1 MYSLLYQILNRK
13 IYFSILLL
21 SIINFALLKAQNF
34 ESYPKRFLAEEES
47 KKSVTLIFEPR
58 QTKNNQYLVDVKVK
72 DFTAI
77 KALQFTFEWD
87 ALKMHYSDIPSTNK
101 NLSLNEDNFYNSNAG
116 TTEFNWTS
124 PNGVTLANNEIIFK
138 VLLYGN
144 PRLQDTLIKISGFP
158 LEISCQNDL
167 GEELGINVEYHGINA
182 ISRVPT
188 PVGQELFP
196 NPSEG
201 IFYDEWLNPGIKIDV
216 LDSFGNTIKSDL
228 TANDG
233 MIDLLDVDSG
243 TYFLRIKKEDFHIV
257 EKVVILK

>member
-1 MYSLLYQILNRK
+1 M
-13 IYFSILLL
+13 
-21 SIINFALLKAQNF
+21 
-34 ESYPKRFLAEEES
+34 AEEES

-58 QTKNNQYLVDVKVK
+58 QTRPNQYLVDVKVK

-87 ALKMHYSDIPSTNK
+87 ALKIHYADIPSTNK
-101 NLSLNEDNFYNSNAG
+101 SLSLNEDNFHNSNAG

-138 VLLYGN
+138 VLLHGN
-144 PRLQDTLIKISGFP
+144 PRLKDTLIKISGFP
-158 LEISCQNDL
+158 LEISCQNEL
-167 GEELGINVEYHGINA
+167 GEELGINVEYHMING

-201 IFYDEWLNPGIKIDV
+201 IFYGEFLKPGLKIDV
-216 LDSFGNTIKSDL
+216 LDSFGNIIKSDFI
-228 TANDG
+228 TDDG
-233 MIDLLDVDSG
+233 MIDLLDLSTG